1 MAPPFFMANLMK
13 AMRAVPCDLIEIIH
27 SLQIHLKKL
36 NMYAGIKSY
45 DPFIL
50 SSLCKIYETLSI
62 PLYDSI
68 RLRL

>member
-36 NMYAGIKSY
+36 KMYAGM
-45 DPFIL
+45 
-50 SSLCKIYETLSI
+50 KII
-62 PLYDSI
+62 
-68 RLRL
+68 